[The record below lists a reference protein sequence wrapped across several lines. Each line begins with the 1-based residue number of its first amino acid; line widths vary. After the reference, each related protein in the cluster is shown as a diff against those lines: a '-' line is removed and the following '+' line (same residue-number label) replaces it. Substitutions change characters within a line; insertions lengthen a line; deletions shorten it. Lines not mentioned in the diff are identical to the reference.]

1 MAETVKK
8 IDSEWGWWTPS
19 RDAADGSISD
29 PRNSTAPLPL
39 KILSQTQVKTV
50 CFQLYP
56 SEWSSAA
63 QSLDDI
69 DGPILRNPIRESA
82 FIDHDIVIDAEID
95 VPAQRAMFIENI
107 IGQPEGLIKV
117 RLRVAAKKYI
127 SNNGPVE

>member
-19 RDAADGSISD
+19 REAADRSISD
-29 PRNSTAPLPL
+29 PCNSVAPLPL

>member
-8 IDSEWGWWTPS
+8 MDSDWGWWTPS
-19 RDAADGSISD
+19 REAADRSISD
-29 PRNSTAPLPL
+29 PGNSAAPLPL
-39 KILSQTQVKTV
+39 KISSQTQVKTV

-82 FIDHDIVIDAEID
+82 FIDRDIIIDAEID
-95 VPAQRAMFIENI
+95 MPAMHAMFIEDRAN
-107 IGQPEGLIKV
+107 PKV
-117 RLRVAAKKYI
+117 
-127 SNNGPVE
+127 